1 MDRTNS
7 NLHWFES
14 SWSSNDVFH
23 SPAFLGTSQA
33 SLCSW
38 KSPTLS
44 FPDIVYNIILDPG
57 SASRVIQHF
66 LHPNLF
72 ILPRFYET
80 ALLNVKTA
88 DCAAL
93 SPFLCRDTVF
103 QCRSLWLKCCRDS
116 EAIMSPPNTKE
127 LCSPSLTSSLI
138 KAYVLGPFYSGRCER
153 GAGGVGSSVALWLC
167 SVVTRKGALLCPQ
180 WASTSRAL
188 PLFKNVFVLL
198 FFLGTM

>member
-116 EAIMSPPNTKE
+116 EAIMSPRIRRN
-127 LCSPSLTSSLI
+127 CVVRRSLPHLSKLMCWARSI
-138 KAYVLGPFYSGRCER
+138 R
-153 GAGGVGSSVALWLC
+153 GGVRGVQEELGVQLHCGFAL
-167 SVVTRKGALLCPQ
+167 V
-180 WASTSRAL
+180 
-188 PLFKNVFVLL
+188 
-198 FFLGTM
+198 